1 MDIVSYVVEKVAE
14 LLVHPIKRQIGYVL
28 DCNTNIQNLK
38 NGVKMLTDARTRV
51 DHSIGEARRNGEEI
65 EVDVGNWLREV
76 DRAII
81 EGDGVVA
88 DESSNKCFMGLC
100 PDLKIRYRLSKAAK
114 EKLTV
119 VVDLQEKG
127 KFDRVSYRAAPSGTI
142 GPVKDYEAFESRNSV
157 LNAIVDALK
166 DDIGGALKDGNNMVG
181 VYGMP
186 GVGKT
191 TLVKKAAEQVKEWRQ
206 FDKVVLAVVSQ
217 TPDIRRIQGEIADG
231 LGLKLNAET
240 DKGRAVQLYE
250 GLKRVTRV
258 LVILDDIWKELK
270 LEDVGIPSGSDH
282 EGCKIL
288 MTSRNKNVLSREMG
302 ANKYFKLEVLPE
314 SEARDLFEK
323 TVGVTVKDPSVQPV
337 AAEVAKRCAGLP
349 ILLAAV
355 ARALKNEDVH
365 AWKDALK
372 QLTSFDKDEIADP
385 VYSCL
390 ELSYK
395 ALRGDEIK
403 SLFLLCGQ
411 FLTYDSS
418 ISDLLKY
425 AIGLDLFKGRS
436 KLEEARNRLRTLVD
450 ELKASCLLLEGD
462 RDGRVKMH
470 DVVQSFVSSFASR
483 EHHVLLVPDELK
495 EWPTNDVLQQCIG
508 ISSPYR
514 KIPDLPAILECP
526 NLRSFILLNK
536 DPSLQIPDNFFREM
550 KELKVLDLTEVNL
563 SPLPSSLQLLEN
575 LQTLCLDHCVLED
588 ISIVGE
594 LKKLKVLSLISS
606 NIVRLPREI
615 GKLTRLLLLDLS
627 NCERLEVISPNAL
640 SSLTRLEDLYMG
652 NSFVKWETEGSS
664 SQRNNAC
671 LSELKRLSNLSTL
684 VMQITDADNM
694 PKDLFSSFQNLER
707 FRIFIGDGWDWSVKD
722 ATSRTLKLNLNTAIQ
737 LEEGVNTLLKITEE
751 LHLQELNGVKSILN
765 DLDGEGFHQLR
776 HLHVQNCHGVQY
788 IINSIRMGPRTAFLN
803 LDSLLLENLDNLEKI
818 CQGQLMAESLGNLRI
833 LKVESCHRLK
843 NLFSVPMARRLVHL
857 EEITIIDCMIMEEV
871 VAEESENDAAD
882 GEPIVFTQLRR
893 LTLQCLPQF
902 TSFHSN
908 VEESSDSQRRQKL
921 LLAGEARSKE
931 IVAGNE
937 LGTSMSLFNTKVLFP
952 NLEDLKLSSIKVEKI
967 WHDHPAVQPPCVKKL
982 ASIAVESCSN
992 LNYLLTSSMVESLAQ
1007 LKSLEIQN
1015 CESMEEIVVPVGIG
1029 EGKIMSKM
1037 LFPKLLILSLIRLP
1051 KLTRFCTSNL
1061 LECHSLNVLTVGNC
1075 PELKEFI
1082 SIPSSADVPVMSK
1095 PDNTKSALFD
1105 DKVAFPDLEEFLIAE
1120 MDNLKV
1126 IWHSELHPDSFCK
1139 LKTLHV
1145 VAVKN
1150 LLNIFP
1156 SSMLGRF
1163 HSLESLTIAAC
1174 DSVEEIFD
1182 LQTLINVEQRLAV
1195 TATQLRVVR
1204 LTNLPKLKHVWNRDP
1219 QGILSFHNLC
1229 TVHVRGCLGLRS
1241 LFPASIALNLL
1252 QLEELLIENCGVE
1265 EIVAKDEG
1273 LEEGPEF
1280 LFPKVTY
1287 LHLVEVPELKRF
1299 YPGIHTSEWPRLKK
1313 FWVYHCKK
1321 IEIFPSEIK
1330 CSHEPCREDHMDIEG
1345 QQLLLSFRKV

>member
-1 MDIVSYVVEKVAE
+1 MEILISIVAKVAE
-14 LLVHPIKRQIGYVL
+14 LLVVPIKRQIGYVL

-38 NGVKMLTDARTRV
+38 NEVEKLTEAKTRV
-51 DHSIGEARRNGEEI
+51 IHSIEEARRNGEEI
-65 EVDVGNWLREV
+65 EDDVENWLRSV
-76 DRAII
+76 HGVI
-81 EGDGVVA
+81 EGGDGVVG
-88 DESSNKCFMGLC
+88 DESSKKCFMGLC
-100 PDLKIRYRLSKAAK
+100 PDLKIRYRLGKAAK
-114 EKLTV
+114 KELTV
-119 VVDLQEKG
+119 IVDLREKG
-127 KFDRVSYRAAPSGTI
+127 KFDGVSYRAAPSGT
-142 GPVKDYEAFESRNSV
+142 GPVKDYEAFESRDSV

-166 DDIGGALKDGNNMVG
+166 DGAVNMVG
-181 VYGMP
+181 VCGMP

-191 TLVKKAAEQVKEWRQ
+191 TLVKKVAEQVKEGRL
-206 FDKVVLAVVSQ
+206 FDEVVLAGVSQ
-217 TPDIRRIQGEIADG
+217 TPDIRRVQGEIADG
-231 LGLKLNAET
+231 LGLRLDAET
-240 DKGRAVQLYE
+240 DRGRASQLYE
-250 GLKRVTRV
+250 RLKKVTRV

-288 MTSRNKNVLSREMG
+288 MSSRNENVLSICLKFS
-302 ANKYFKLEVLPE
+302 NKYFKLEVLPE
-314 SEARDLFEK
+314 REAWNFFEK
-323 TVGVTVKDPSVQPV
+323 MVGVTVKNPSVKPV
-337 AAEVAKRCAGLP
+337 ATEVAKRCAGLP

-355 ARALKNEDVH
+355 ATALKNKDVH

-372 QLTSFDKDEIADP
+372 QLKEFDKDGIANP

-418 ISDLLKY
+418 ISDLLKH

-436 KLEEARNRLRTLVD
+436 KLEEARNSLRTLVD

-470 DVVQSFVSSFASR
+470 DVVRSFAISFALR
-483 EHHVLLVPDELK
+483 EHHVLAVADEFK
-495 EWPTNDVLQQCIG
+495 EWPTNDVLQQCTLQQCTA
-508 ISSPYR
+508 ISLPFR

-526 NLRSFILLNK
+526 NLRSFMLLNK
-536 DPSLQIPDNFFREM
+536 DPSLQTPDNFFREM
-550 KELKVLDLTEVNL
+550 KELKVLDLTRVNL
-563 SPLPSSLQLLEN
+563 SPLPSSIQFLEN

-627 NCERLEVISPNAL
+627 NCERLEVISPDAL

-671 LSELKRLSNLSTL
+671 LSELKLLSNLITL
-684 VMQITDADNM
+684 DMQITDADNM

-722 ATSRTLKLNLNTAIQ
+722 ATSRTLKLKLNTVTQ

-765 DLDGEGFHQLR
+765 DLDREGFRQLR
-776 HLHVQNCHGVQY
+776 HLHVQNCPGVQY
-788 IINSIRMGPRTAFLN
+788 IINSMRTGPRTAFLN
-803 LDSLLLENLDNLEKI
+803 LDSLFLENLDNLEKI
-818 CQGQLMAESLGNLRI
+818 CHGQLKEDSLGNLRI
-833 LKVESCHRLK
+833 LKVESCPRLK
-843 NLFSVPMARRLVHL
+843 NLFSVSMARRLVRL
-857 EEITIIDCMIMEEV
+857 EEITIIDCKIMAEV

-882 GEPIVFTQLRR
+882 GEPIEFTQLRR
-893 LTLQCLPQF
+893 LTLQWLPQF
-902 TSFHSN
+902 TSFHAN

-921 LLAGEARSKE
+921 VASDARSKE

-937 LGTSMSLFNTKVLFP
+937 LGTSTSLFNTKILFP
-952 NLEDLKLSSIKVEKI
+952 NLEDLLLSSIKVQKI
-967 WHDHPAVQPPCVKKL
+967 WHDQPAAQPPCVKNL

-1007 LKSLEIQN
+1007 LKSLEICN
-1015 CESMEEIVVPVGIG
+1015 CESMEEIVVPEGIG
-1029 EGKIMSKM
+1029 EGKMMSKM
-1037 LFPKLLILSLIRLP
+1037 LFPKLLSLVLVSLP

-1061 LECHSLNVLTVGNC
+1061 LECHSLKMLMVGNC

-1095 PDNTKSALFD
+1095 PDNTKSAFFD
-1105 DKVAFPDLEEFLIAE
+1105 DKVAFPDLEEFRIAE

-1126 IWHSELHPDSFCK
+1126 IWHSELHSDSFCK
-1139 LKTLHV
+1139 LKTLQV
-1145 VAVKN
+1145 FLVKN

-1163 HSLESLTIAAC
+1163 HNLENLFINCC

-1182 LQTLINVEQRLAV
+1182 LQVLINVEQRLDV
-1195 TATQLRVVR
+1195 TTSQLRVVR
-1204 LTNLPKLKHVWNRDP
+1204 LTNLPRLKHVWNRDP
-1219 QGILSFHNLC
+1219 RGVLSFDNLC
-1229 TVHVRGCLGLRS
+1229 TVHVGGCLSLRS
-1241 LFPASIALNLL
+1241 LFPASVAQNLL
-1252 QLEELLIENCGVE
+1252 QLEELQIVNCGVE

-1280 LFPKVTY
+1280 WFPKATD
-1287 LHLVEVPELKRF
+1287 LNLEHLPELKRF
-1299 YPGIHTSEWPRLKK
+1299 YPGIHTSEWAGLKK
-1313 FWVYHCKK
+1313 LRVHHCEK

-1330 CSHEPCREDHMDIEG
+1330 CSQEPCREDHMDIEG
-1345 QQLLLSFRKV
+1345 QQPLLSFRKV